1 MQRAN
6 IWVVSPHVRT
16 SHLQD
21 GTTVLLDI
29 KKGVCCKLNAAG
41 SRIWRAIASNS
52 GGVKLKAIVTALKSQ
67 NAEALRERPEM
78 DAIKYLEQLEQM
90 ELVHRS
96 SILSSSGSHIKR
108 M

>member
-1 MQRAN
+1 MWA
-6 IWVVSPHVRT
+6 VSPHVRT

-41 SRIWRAIASNS
+41 SRIWGAIASSS
-52 GGVKLKAIVTALKSQ
+52 GGGTWEGIVTALKSE
-67 NAEALRERPEM
+67 NGKVLRERLEV
-78 DAIKYLEQLEQM
+78 DAIKYLEKLEEM

-96 SILSSSGSHIKR
+96 PILSSSESRVKR